1 MTQAEQLLKVS
12 REEIEATAVRRQRH
26 PEVDHIEQFTFADG
40 SIIHIRKLS
49 GRSAFAAN
57 GWHLKST

>member
-1 MTQAEQLLKVS
+1 MTRAEQLLKAN
-12 REEIEATAVRRQRH
+12 REQIEATAVRRERL
-26 PEVDHIEQFTFADG
+26 DHAERFTFDDQ
-40 SIIHIRKLS
+40 SCIHIRKLS